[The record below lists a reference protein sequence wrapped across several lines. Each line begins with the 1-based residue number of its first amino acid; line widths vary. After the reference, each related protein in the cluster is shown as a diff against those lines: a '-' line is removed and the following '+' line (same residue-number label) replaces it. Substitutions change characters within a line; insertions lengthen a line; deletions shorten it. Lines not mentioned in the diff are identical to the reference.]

1 MWPFFPIFPL
11 LFWGACGVYAARLIQ
26 PRPKG
31 SNVVYVRM
39 AHRGGRRKLLRA

>member
-11 LFWGACGVYAARLIQ
+11 LFWAGLGIYTARLIA
-26 PRPKG
+26 PKARP